1 MIPLRN
7 TALPALAAL
16 LLLVAGC
23 DGSDGGGDDGAGDDT
38 AVGVDTIEPGEDT
51 SWPAEDTTE
60 PGDDTMEPG
69 EDTMEPGEDTMEPG
83 DDTMEPGDDT
93 HEGPCPP
100 MGPFGTEQ
108 GDIAGD
114 AVLIDCDGVE
124 HSIHGVCG
132 KKVTWIFS
140 FSGW

>member
-51 SWPAEDTTE
+51 SWPSEDTTE

-69 EDTMEPGEDTMEPG
+69 EDTMEPGA
-83 DDTMEPGDDT
+83 DTMEPGDDT

>member
-51 SWPAEDTTE
+51 SWPSEDTTE
-60 PGDDTMEPG
+60 PGD
-69 EDTMEPGEDTMEPG
+69 DTMEPGEDTMEPG